1 MTQLLSINI
10 HNSELDNFKAI
21 HRVVDMVEWDE
32 VHKVMKY
39 LDWKW
44 ASSEGVPEIYE
55 LKESALRL
63 AEEAVADTI
72 KYAARRFIA
81 TGGIEVDTEFYEE
94 TGCVYLKVN
103 FVVSGYDNL
112 L

>member
-10 HNSELDNFKAI
+10 HNTGLENFKAI
-21 HRVVDMVEWDE
+21 NRVVDMVEWGE

-44 ASSEGVPEIYE
+44 ASSDGVPEIYE

-63 AEEAVADTI
+63 AEACVAGTI
-72 KYAARRFIA
+72 KHKNGWFSA
-81 TGGIEVDTEFYEE
+81 TGGIECDTKFYPE
-94 TGCVYLKVN
+94 TGCIYLRVN
-103 FVVSGYDNL
+103 FVVSGWDNSI
-112 L
+112 